1 MAKKKKYKEA
11 ASFIVSLAL
20 ILIVINK
27 IQPSM
32 FPKGYVVKMDNPGFE
47 HKDIKAKDVMLK
59 PLNPDDRDKRYK
71 ENLEAGLHFK

>member
-1 MAKKKKYKEA
+1 
-11 ASFIVSLAL
+11 
-20 ILIVINK
+20 
-27 IQPSM
+27 
-32 FPKGYVVKMDNPGFE
+32 MDNPGFE